1 MNASQQCPW
10 PGEGRH
16 IYQEKSFP
24 HQHQPLLHPNHVYY
38 MDLLRTYF
46 PIFTPD
52 ILPVSPGILRLLSK
66 APSSAWCTVLCLLF
80 FSYILGHF
88 KDHQN
93 QVSSTHVDGLSWGCE
108 TGSCEQGGHRC
119 QGKNHLRILM
129 SSQFP
134 VSLREDWLS
143 VFSLITKN

>member
-1 MNASQQCPW
+1 
-10 PGEGRH
+10 
-16 IYQEKSFP
+16 
-24 HQHQPLLHPNHVYY
+24 

-93 QVSSTHVDGLSWGCE
+93 QVSSTHVDGFFWGCE
-108 TGSCEQGGHRC
+108 AGSCEQGGHRC
-119 QGKNHLRILM
+119 QAETTSESLM

-134 VSLREDWLS
+134 ASPEEDWLS
-143 VFSLITKN
+143 VFSLIKIDIVCDGWVVSAAPENQRREVGCLKPE